1 MFNKERISLYIAK
14 FTGNIGDALK
24 EERHEVLSDCVMLQS
39 ACTGGLCVSAVVRG
53 GQRVFLS
60 NL

>member
-1 MFNKERISLYIAK
+1 MYIAK
-14 FTGNIGDALK
+14 FKGNTGDALK

-39 ACTGGLCVSAVVRG
+39 ACTGGLCVSAVVQG

-60 NL
+60 DL